1 MNDTNKTTY
10 ATLTTYQPTSG
21 GQHHDQ
27 TAANGQLHYMT
38 NSQPTN
44 PANQTQYITSGVY
57 NGGPNQSAT
66 INSLQL
72 PQIQQLNAYSQQL
85 LVNMDDNSPKHNGD
99 DMNKSHLMSPLLLL
113 SSVSTFNTKTDCGYS
128 NPNTDMASGM
138 YDSQAKC
145 YKSPLDMD
153 YSGQHHAV
161 ESSMAASAVN
171 HIINGMV
178 DFGST
183 TSNSSQHH
191 PLVNVSSNVLKRQS
205 AHLRQSHACTN
216 SNGNNTSMS
225 SDASSSSSSS
235 SSASSSSS
243 SSSSSPQ
250 MEEINTKELAQ
261 RISSELKRYSIP
273 QAVFAQRVLCRS
285 QGTLSDLLR
294 NPKPWLK
301 LKSGRETFRR
311 MWKWLQEP
319 ESQRMNAL
327 RLASK
332 EMEDCLKGWLTLE
345 SVFLGGGGWWLQVR
359 LTNDSLSISFEAQ
372 RRPGRQ

>member
-10 ATLTTYQPTSG
+10 ATLTTYQPAAHGHDPTS
-21 GQHHDQ
+21 
-27 TAANGQLHYMT
+27 TSNGQLQYLVNGPQQASNT
-38 NSQPTN
+38 TGSQYLTTGLYGN
-44 PANQTQYITSGVY
+44 HGNAMQ
-57 NGGPNQSAT
+57 
-66 INSLQL
+66 LQ
-72 PQIQQLNAYSQQL
+72 QQLNYNSQQL
-85 LVNMDDNSPKHNGD
+85 LVNMDDAGQKHD
-99 DMNKSHLMSPLLLL
+99 VDLNKSHILSPLLLL
-113 SSVSTFNTKTDCGYS
+113 SSVSQFNTNKTDCGGYG
-128 NPNTDMASGM
+128 NAGDLGV
-138 YDSQAKC
+138 YDGSQVKC
-145 YKSPLDMD
+145 YKTIMNSE
-153 YSGQHHAV
+153 YGQHHQTDKSS
-161 ESSMAASAVN
+161 SSMATGN
-171 HIINGMV
+171 INNGCAV
-178 DFGST
+178 DF
-183 TSNSSQHH
+183 SSVQQQ
-191 PLVNVSSNVLKRQS
+191 PLVNLSANVLKRQGP
-205 AHLRQSHACTN
+205 HLRQSHTD

-235 SSASSSSS
+235 SSSASSSSS
-243 SSSSSPQ
+243 TPQ

-332 EMEDCLKGWLTLE
+332 EMEDCLKGEYYLRA
-345 SVFLGGGGWWLQVR
+345 V
-359 LTNDSLSISFEAQ
+359 D
-372 RRPGRQ
+372 